1 MEKKRFIVELGSGI
15 DLHGMDVTKA
25 ACRAVRDAIGRSCL
39 CGLVEILDRPGF
51 EGVSI
56 DVTIACPF
64 PEQVDS
70 VKVLAELP
78 VGTCNLHTVQGGMI
92 AQGLCVPSFGENCS
106 SILMAN
112 AAITVFVD
120 MPGQKSDGRSGR
132 SNHDR

>member
-1 MEKKRFIVELGSGI
+1 
-15 DLHGMDVTKA
+15 MDVTKA
-25 ACRAVRDAIGRSCL
+25 ACRAVRDAIGSSCL

-51 EGVSI
+51 EGVRI

-64 PEQVDS
+64 PEKVDS

-78 VGTCNLHTVQGGMI
+78 VGTCRLQAVQGGMV

-120 MPGQKSDGRSGR
+120 MPGQKG
-132 SNHDR
+132 DRRFRPQQP